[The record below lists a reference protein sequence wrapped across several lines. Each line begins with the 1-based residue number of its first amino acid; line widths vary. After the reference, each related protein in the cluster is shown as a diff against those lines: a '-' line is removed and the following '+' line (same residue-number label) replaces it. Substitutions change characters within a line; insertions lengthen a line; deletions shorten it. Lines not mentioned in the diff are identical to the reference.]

1 MAFYSTQSLF
11 KTNLVSPMQRLKES
25 LTPWFWPLLIFWLSA
40 CGGFERD
47 NPYDPASGQPRDD
60 TALSLYLPLPKPL
73 ARVVNRIE
81 AILEGPGMRT
91 ISTELTYTAL
101 GPANGTIGAIPP
113 GTDRILTIRGY
124 DLDGAL
130 LFSGQQR
137 GITISVGDTTQI
149 RLTLDLIGEIPDNGG
164 TEDNT
169 EPPIADTEPPTAD
182 TEPPTADTEPPTSDN
197 DGTEDNTEP
206 PATDTEPPATDTEP
220 PATDTELP
228 TADTEPPTADTEHH
242 QLQIIQAVTRPTE
255 KAVGPPIPEA
265 ILLRQETKQRPPQI
279 AQQNRLAQNLKQV
292 RKNPPLLHKDAVP

>member
-1 MAFYSTQSLF
+1 MAFDRTQNLF
-11 KTNLVSPMQRLKES
+11 KTNLAAPMQRLKGFPKP
-25 LTPWFWPLLIFWLSA
+25 LFWPLLIFWLSA

-47 NPYDPASGQPRDD
+47 NPYDPASGQPRDN

-124 DLDGAL
+124 DIEGAL

-149 RLTLDLIGEIPDNGG
+149 RLTLDLIGEIPDAPENPPAPDTPDNG
-164 TEDNT
+164 
-169 EPPIADTEPPTAD
+169 
-182 TEPPTADTEPPTSDN
+182 
-197 DGTEDNTEP
+197 GTEDNTEP
-206 PATDTEPPATDTEP
+206 PATDTEPPTSDNDGTEDSTEQPATDTEP
-220 PATDTELP
+220 PATDTQPP
-228 TADTEPPTADTEHH
+228 TADTEPPATDNPSSDAADGEGGGTADTGDDTAPAGDETTPATNSTTESSSTGS
-242 QLQIIQAVTRPTE
+242 QATE
-255 KAVGPPIPEA
+255 ESTTAS
-265 ILLRQETKQRPPQI
+265 
-279 AQQNRLAQNLKQV
+279 
-292 RKNPPLLHKDAVP
+292 